1 MLRIIAGLLKRQKTV
16 IWIAHKLETILDTEE
31 VFVLDGGVIVEQ
43 GVPSE
48 LLKSS
53 QSILYRLMHKQS
65 DSKGRRLRDA
75 ARIENRTTTRLS
87 DAAVSGSRGHGLF
100 TMGIRSSEMYGDY
113 FSLAKQ
119 YQQYQLVRSL
129 SAPPPRRLEESD
141 DGAALGPSPLH
152 PEEAIGE
159 FSDLVRQHRL
169 RRAYSEPP
177 AVSASETD
185 GFYTERNA

>member
-16 IWIAHKLETILDTEE
+16 IWIAHKLETIVDAEE

-53 QSILYRLMHKQS
+53 QSIMYRLMHKQS

-87 DAAVSGSRGHGLF
+87 DAGTRGSGGHGLL

-152 PEEAIGE
+152 LEETIGE
-159 FSDLVRQHRL
+159 FSDLVRQYRL

>member
-16 IWIAHKLETILDTEE
+16 IWIAHKLETIVDAEE

-53 QSILYRLMHKQS
+53 QSIMYRLMHKQS

-87 DAAVSGSRGHGLF
+87 DAGTSGSGGHGLL

-152 PEEAIGE
+152 LEETIGE
-159 FSDLVRQHRL
+159 FSDLVRQYRL